1 MVHLEEL
8 ASLDFIL
15 WLRTGQRA
23 GRVAGLS
30 QSTISRRLARCL
42 DTFNLTMERQ
52 QGEWDVPPSPLLRLE
67 RELHQLWRLLGHA
80 PLRLEGCPR
89 TAPLLLQPAPAGW
102 IQGAF
107 DHVGV
112 PRPLKLLRDRVIDAW
127 ICDALD
133 DLPPEEQRSELVE
146 IPLWR
151 TPVTLYSAPDHPLIG
166 ERGLSLG
173 DLQRFPCLD
182 LPAQGF
188 PHSRAQLQA
197 LGLGNLPVQ
206 LLRYEP
212 ESWEGRS
219 ADQVTL
225 MCFTPLNHLTT
236 DLLLPLNHAPLF
248 HNRGGLL
255 VHRELAEHPTI
266 AALEANLRL
275 RLNQLAP
282 HVPVLE
288 RL

>member
-23 GRVAGLS
+23 GRMAGLC
-30 QSTISRRLARCL
+30 QSTISRRMGRCL
-42 DTFNLTMERQ
+42 HTFNLSMERR
-52 QGEWDVPPSPLLRLE
+52 QGEWDVSPSPLLRLE
-67 RELHQLWRLLGHA
+67 RELHQLWRAQGHA

-89 TAPLLLQPAPAGW
+89 TAPLLLQPAPPGW

-112 PRPLKLLRDRVIDAW
+112 TRPLTLLRERVIDAW
-127 ICDALD
+127 ISDALD
-133 DLPPEEQRSELVE
+133 DLPPAAERSELAV
-146 IPLWR
+146 IPLWSS
-151 TPVTLYSAPDHPLIG
+151 PVTLYGAPDHPLIQ
-166 ERGLSLG
+166 ERGLTLQ
-173 DLQRFPCLD
+173 DLRCFPCLD

-197 LGLGNLPVQ
+197 LGLGALPVQ

-212 ESWEGRS
+212 ESWEQRS
-219 ADQVTL
+219 NDRATL
-225 MCFTPLNHLTT
+225 MCFTPLNLLTT
-236 DLLLPLNHAPLF
+236 DALMPLDHGPLF

-255 VHRELAEHPTI
+255 CHRDLVDHPAI
-266 AALEANLRL
+266 RSLEGMLRL
-275 RLNQLAP
+275 RLAQLAP
-282 HVPVLE
+282 LVPMLE

>member
-30 QSTISRRLARCL
+30 QSTISRRLGRCL
-42 DTFNLTMERQ
+42 DTFNLSMERQ
-52 QGEWDVPPSPLLRLE
+52 QGEWELSPSPLLRLE

-89 TAPLLLQPAPAGW
+89 TAPLLLQPAPPGW
-102 IQGAF
+102 LQGTF

-112 PRPLKLLRDRVIDAW
+112 ERPLKLLRERVIDAW
-127 ICDALD
+127 ISDALD
-133 DLPPEEQRSELVE
+133 DLPPEAERPELEV
-146 IPLWR
+146 IPLWSS
-151 TPVTLYSAPDHPLIG
+151 PVTLYGAPGHPLLQ
-166 ERGLSLG
+166 ERGLTLR
-173 DLQRFPCLD
+173 DLLQFPCLD

-197 LGLGNLPVQ
+197 LGLGALPVQ
-206 LLRYEP
+206 LFRYEP
-212 ESWEGRS
+212 ESWEQRS
-219 ADQVTL
+219 ADLSTL
-225 MCFTPLNHLTT
+225 MCFTPLNSLTT
-236 DLLLPLNHAPLF
+236 EALIPLDHDPLF

-255 VHRELAEHPTI
+255 IRRDLSDHPAI
-266 AALEANLRL
+266 RSLEQGLRL
-275 RLNQLAP
+275 RLSQLAP
-282 HVPVLE
+282 HLPSLQ